1 MNSARRP
8 LPRPRAGAMMVAR
21 LLITMLVCGF
31 SLCDKASA
39 LTLGHAPWCA
49 VAETSP
55 GNMEW
60 DCDFQS
66 AAECAPH
73 VVAGN
78 RGFCNMNPY
87 WQPPP
92 ASYVRA
98 KRAHRKHVPRQ

>member
-1 MNSARRP
+1 
-8 LPRPRAGAMMVAR
+8 
-21 LLITMLVCGF
+21 MLVRFLIAAIICGTGP
-31 SLCDKASA
+31 CGEA
-39 LTLGHAPWCA
+39 LAFTLGNAPWCA

-78 RGFCNMNPY
+78 RGFCNVNPY
-87 WQPPP
+87 WQPPLAAP
-92 ASYVRA
+92 AHPW
-98 KRAHRKHVPRQ
+98 HRKRHIRHP